1 MEKLKQVSLNIIKNL
16 GLTDDEQAELRDN
29 YKDCMKLDK
38 RDIGMCLMTKR
49 YGVTTLSCAIS
60 LAHVAGIS
68 VVATQAIGGVGP
80 INNYNLSSDVMELG
94 KTPVAVVCSG
104 TTMDAAKTMEVLETQ
119 GVNVCA
125 TNSDNL
131 AGICKI
137 DSGIKANLRCDDVE
151 ELSRYIFT
159 QFSLLGLKT
168 GYVVSNPVNESHV
181 TNAIK
186 FDTYMKD
193 ILATVNDKIPFRD
206 LKLWMFN
213 KLDELSEGK
222 ACVSL
227 KAILYSNA
235 ILASRIASNLC
246 KMSQNDDGYWNTD
259 LYRQS
264 HIIAKHSQSFGN
276 MPMKFNKSPQ
286 KLQSPTKGK
295 KIKALL
301 DTTISLDQLH
311 VNKGKSPFEDSLY
324 NKPADGSA
332 QDQMLKLKA
341 RLHVD
346 KTHHKNFADHDE
358 HEKERMDHCAHWGSK
373 RDVINLN

>member
-16 GLTDDEQAELRDN
+16 GLSDDEQEELRDN
-29 YKDCMKLDK
+29 HADCMKLEK
-38 RDIGMCLMTKR
+38 RDLGMCLMTKK
-49 YGVTTLSCAIS
+49 YGATTLSLAIS

-80 INNYNLSSDVMELG
+80 INNYNLSADVMELG

-104 TTMDAAKTMEVLETQ
+104 TIFDAAKTMEVLETQ

-125 TNSDNL
+125 TNLDNL
-131 AGICKI
+131 AGVCKV

-159 QFSLLGLKT
+159 QFTLLGLKT
-168 GYVVSNPVNESHV
+168 GYVVSNPVIDSCC
-181 TNAIK
+181 TNAGK
-186 FDTYMKD
+186 ADLFMKD
-193 ILATVNDKIPFRD
+193 ILESANDKIPFRD

-227 KAILYSNA
+227 KSILVQNS

-246 KMSQNDDGYWNTD
+246 EMSQNDDGYWNTD
-259 LYRQS
+259 LYKQS
-264 HIIAKHSQSFGN
+264 HIIAKNPQVFGN
-276 MPMKFNKSPQ
+276 MPMHFNKSPQ

-295 KIKALL
+295 KIQALQN
-301 DTTISLDQLH
+301 TTISLDQLH
-311 VNKGKSPFEDSLY
+311 VNKGRSPFEDSLY
-324 NKPADGSA
+324 NKPVDGSA
-332 QDQMLKLKA
+332 EDQMLKLQGE
-341 RLHVD
+341 LHVC
-346 KTHHKNFADHDE
+346 KIHHKNFADHDE

-373 RDVINLN
+373 RAV